1 VGAGAEAGGRPKA
14 AIFWGLWRC
23 IRDGQRI
30 GDGLGAGV
38 EALAS
43 SRKWGQ
49 VQRQRRPKA
58 AIFPWVGALWWGV
71 GTNCGAAIGMGSGPG
86 MGDGLG
92 AGPGVGG
99 EKEVG

>member
-1 VGAGAEAGGRPKA
+1 VGAGAGAGGGRRPR
-14 AIFWGLWRC
+14 FFRELRRC

-30 GDGLGAGV
+30 GDGLGADV
-38 EALAS
+38 EAAG

-49 VQRQRRPKA
+49 VRRRGRPKA
-58 AIFPWVGALWWGV
+58 AILSWVGALWWGV
-71 GTNCGAAIGMGSGPG
+71 GTNCGAAIGMGSGSG